1 MFSVKTGDTKE
12 SATSDRMDCAKCN
25 FTTVKKNYL
34 ISHMRSKHQD
44 PDTKIKCEE
53 CHFTHIYPSKMK
65 VHYNI
70 VHLGIKRQD
79 DKNTCK
85 VDSCENF
92 GKKTCQE
99 LENHSLFSCK
109 QCQYSTTRNCQIKLH
124 NQSVHEGIVYPC
136 EQCPFI
142 TKSKDSIRSHVKF
155 MHAKIFLI
163 CTEENCTYKTHS
175 NNLLK
180 KHVESEHEGV
190 VRFKCDYMNCDF
202 VTNKRS
208 NVKRHSFVHQSG
220 ICEHCQ
226 QIFKEGPELKKHLK
240 LYHTVKQNKIK
251 TTREPYKCNQ
261 CNYASFRIR
270 ELNAHA
276 KVHGGERSYKCNQCN
291 FASYFS
297 SSLAGHMKTHRDEKP
312 NPASAN
318 I

>member
-1 MFSVKTGDTKE
+1 MKDKVHHVNLLVCKEGMQNVFSVKTGDPKE
-12 SATSDRMDCAKCN
+12 SGTSDRMDCAKCN

-34 ISHMRSKHQD
+34 VSHMRSKHQD

-53 CHFTHIYPSKMK
+53 CNFTHIYPSKMK

-79 DKNTCK
+79 DKSTCK

-92 GKKTCQE
+92 G
-99 LENHSLFSCK
+99 
-109 QCQYSTTRNCQIKLH
+109 
-124 NQSVHEGIVYPC
+124 
-136 EQCPFI
+136 
-142 TKSKDSIRSHVKF
+142 
-155 MHAKIFLI
+155 
-163 CTEENCTYKTHS
+163 
-175 NNLLK
+175 
-180 KHVESEHEGV
+180 
-190 VRFKCDYMNCDF
+190 
-202 VTNKRS
+202 
-208 NVKRHSFVHQSG
+208 
-220 ICEHCQ
+220 
-226 QIFKEGPELKKHLK
+226 
-240 LYHTVKQNKIK
+240 K

-276 KVHGGERSYKCNQCN
+276 KVHGGERSYKCNQCD

-297 SSLAGHMKTHRDEKP
+297 SSLAGHLKTHRDEKP